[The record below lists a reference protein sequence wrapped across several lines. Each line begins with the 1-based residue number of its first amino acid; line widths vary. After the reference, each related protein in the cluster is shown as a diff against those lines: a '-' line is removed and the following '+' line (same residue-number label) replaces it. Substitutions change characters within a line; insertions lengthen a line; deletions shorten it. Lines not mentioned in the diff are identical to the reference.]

1 MPTSKL
7 VPPSEAYVK
16 AMILAAGL
24 GRRMLPLTQNTPK
37 PLLEVAGKPLLEHHI
52 LNLRAAGITELV
64 INAAYLADQIIA
76 FCDDGSRWGVQIQV
90 SVEAE
95 PLETAGGIIKAL
107 PLLGDTP
114 FLVVNSDIWC
124 PFPFDQLI
132 ECSPLEGGA
141 HLVLVPNP
149 PHHAGGDFS
158 LEQGRLLPRGQTAF
172 TYSGIGVYCPQFF
185 RGFASAKQPVK
196 QPLKPLLDAAI
207 TAGRVTGE
215 LHAGAWVDVG
225 TPQRL
230 QSLNQAG

>member
-1 MPTSKL
+1 
-7 VPPSEAYVK
+7 
-16 AMILAAGL
+16 MILAAGL

-76 FCDDGSRWGVQIQV
+76 FCEDGGRWGVQIQV

-124 PFPFDQLI
+124 PFPFDRLI
-132 ECSPLEGGA
+132 GCSPLEGGA

-149 PHHAGGDFS
+149 PHHADGDFS
-158 LEQGRLLPRGQTAF
+158 LEQGSVRPKGQMALTF
-172 TYSGIGVYCPQFF
+172 SGIAVYRPQFF
-185 RGFASAKQPVK
+185 RGLSPVK

-207 TAGRVTGE
+207 TASQVSGE
-215 LHAGAWVDVG
+215 VHVGPWVDVG
-225 TPQRL
+225 TPERL
-230 QSLNQAG
+230 QTVDEACRAAGLSNGG

>member
-1 MPTSKL
+1 
-7 VPPSEAYVK
+7 
-16 AMILAAGL
+16 MILAAGL

-37 PLLEVAGKPLLEHHI
+37 PLLKVAGKPLLEHHI

-76 FCDDGSRWGVQIQV
+76 FCGDGSRWGVQIQV
-90 SVEAE
+90 SLEAE

-107 PLLGDTP
+107 PLLGDSP

-132 ECSPLEGGA
+132 GCSPLEPSA

-149 PHHAGGDFS
+149 PHHADGDFS
-158 LEQGRLLPRGQTAF
+158 LEGGCLRVKGQTAF
-172 TYSGIGVYCPQFF
+172 TYSGIGVYHPQFF
-185 RGFASAKQPVK
+185 RRFSSVKRPVK
-196 QPLKPLLDAAI
+196 QPLKPLLDGAI
-207 TAGRVTGE
+207 IAGKVTGE
-215 LHAGAWVDVG
+215 VHAGPWVDVG

-230 QSLNQAG
+230 QAVNEARY

>member
-1 MPTSKL
+1 
-7 VPPSEAYVK
+7 
-16 AMILAAGL
+16 
-24 GRRMLPLTQNTPK
+24 MLPLTQNTPK

-76 FCDDGSRWGVQIQV
+76 FCGDGSRWGVQIRV
-90 SVEAE
+90 SFEAE

-107 PLLGDTP
+107 PLLGDSP

-132 ECSPLEGGA
+132 GRSPLAAGA
-141 HLVLVPNP
+141 HLVLVSNP
-149 PHHAGGDFS
+149 PHHADGDFS
-158 LEQGRLLPRGQTAF
+158 LEQGCVRPKGLNGF
-172 TYSGIGVYCPQFF
+172 TFSGIAVYCPQFF
-185 RGFASAKQPVK
+185 RGFASAKQSVK

-207 TAGRVTGE
+207 TAGKVTGE
-215 LHAGAWVDVG
+215 LHTGTWIDVG

-230 QSLNQAG
+230 QALNGAR

>member
-1 MPTSKL
+1 M
-7 VPPSEAYVK
+7 K

-52 LNLRAAGITELV
+52 LNLSTAGITELV

-76 FCDDGSRWGVQIQV
+76 FCGDGSRWGVKIRV
-90 SVEAE
+90 SVESE

-124 PFPFDQLI
+124 PFPFDRLI
-132 ECSPLEGGA
+132 ECAPLEGGA
-141 HLVLVPNP
+141 HLILVPNP
-149 PHHAGGDFS
+149 PHHADGDFS
-158 LEQGRLLPRGQTAF
+158 LEQGCVRVKSQIAF
-172 TYSGIGVYCPQFF
+172 TYSGIGIYHPQFF
-185 RGFASAKQPVK
+185 QGFSSAKRPVK

-207 TAGRVTGE
+207 TAGKVTGE
-215 LHAGAWVDVG
+215 LHTGTWIDVG

-230 QSLNQAG
+230 QALNEARQTAAPLNGR

>member
-1 MPTSKL
+1 M
-7 VPPSEAYVK
+7 K

-76 FCDDGSRWGVQIQV
+76 FCGDGSRWGVQIRV

-107 PLLGDTP
+107 PLLGDSP

-132 ECSPLEGGA
+132 GRSPLAAGA

-149 PHHAGGDFS
+149 PHHADGDFS
-158 LEQGRLLPRGQTAF
+158 LEQGCVRPKEQMAF
-172 TYSGIGVYCPQFF
+172 TFSGI
-185 RGFASAKQPVK
+185 A
-196 QPLKPLLDAAI
+196 
-207 TAGRVTGE
+207 
-215 LHAGAWVDVG
+215 
-225 TPQRL
+225 
-230 QSLNQAG
+230 

>member
-1 MPTSKL
+1 
-7 VPPSEAYVK
+7 
-16 AMILAAGL
+16 MILAAGL
-24 GRRMLPLTQNTPK
+24 GRRMLPLTQTTPK

-76 FCDDGSRWGVQIQV
+76 FCGDGSRWGVQIRV

-107 PLLGDTP
+107 PLLGDSP

-132 ECSPLEGGA
+132 GRSPLAAGA

-149 PHHAGGDFS
+149 PHHADGDFS
-158 LEQGRLLPRGQTAF
+158 LEQGCVRPKGLIGF
-172 TYSGIGVYCPQFF
+172 TFTGIAVYCPEFF
-185 RGFASAKQPVK
+185 RGFASAKQSVK

-207 TAGRVTGE
+207 TAGKVTGE
-215 LHAGAWVDVG
+215 LHTGTWIDVG

-230 QSLNQAG
+230 QALNEAR